1 MKDEPAPTD
10 PPRTPSESELKA
22 SLLKALD
29 TRPPAPSSV
38 PQGATQ
44 SAPEGL
50 LLGKIALELQLLQ
63 THQLMDCLKEQED
76 LRSQGKPALLQDLLL
91 RRGHLDSDAV
101 ARLLAEQKRRTEG
114 LPTLPRY
121 EIRDRLGEGATALV
135 YRGWDRELK
144 RLVAVK
150 ILREAA
156 GMSEIARQRF
166 RREAQ
171 ASAGLSHPNVVLVH
185 DAGEKDGRHYLVMEL
200 VEGRPFSDL
209 LRSSSTTLEQNLAL
223 LEKAARGVGA
233 AHAKGIVHRDLK
245 PSNILVTAD
254 GVPKVGDFGLAHLVD
269 SSTELTRTGT
279 ALGTPLYMSP
289 EQVEGNP
296 ETITPRTD
304 VYALGAILYEL
315 LTGRPPHKGE
325 TIMEI
330 YGKIMRE
337 YPAAPR
343 KLNPKVSVD
352 LETIALK
359 ALEKSPAGRYANA
372 EEFAEDLRRCLAG
385 EDILARPLSG
395 AARIWRK
402 AARTRA
408 LLFPAAAALLL
419 LAAWAS
425 WSSIRSAR
433 QVRAELDRAASSE
446 KAGNVEDAKAAFQA
460 ALAVDGGNAVARA
473 GLERTSAVVRRREE
487 ARREADR
494 LLETARHDLEAVN
507 RYLYDPHAQYSE
519 LLRRVEDRQKLID
532 EAIAKAP
539 DKALGHYLQARVWE
553 IKGWEDRAE
562 ASYRKALELEPMLGP
577 AHDQLGRLLLA
588 RAGRTLVGTSPE
600 ERTARRLRAQ
610 PVIEEA
616 SRELAAALKT
626 GSGVDD
632 ELRMETAR
640 ILLAYASGSD
650 QEVLRRAEELIK
662 RFPDRDGV
670 EELHWISGLVSAG
683 EAQVEAFT
691 RALAKRPKYPLAL
704 LCRAAARIHQGDQ
717 EGAIQDCDEAL
728 RVSPRLVE
736 AHNNK
741 AVACLKLGNLDQ
753 ALKSFAQ
760 ALEIDPRYGPSYEN
774 RAALLCQKGNFD
786 AALADLAKALE
797 INPRSPLA
805 LLNRGIVKTRT
816 GDFDGALADLDAVL
830 LLRPKYPEAFANRGS
845 ARTRKGDLEG
855 AIRDFNEAL
864 KLDPASAETLNNR
877 GNAWLAQGDR
887 GKAVADFSLALSIN
901 SRFVEAYYNRGLA
914 HASGEAVKEAE
925 LDFTRAHELR
935 PTWGAPLAARAQIRA
950 YVGDKKGAAKDARKA
965 IELGLDE
972 EQKNS
977 MKELLA
983 KLGENL

>member
-1 MKDEPAPTD
+1 MSGEPVPPEPSRTTPDD
-10 PPRTPSESELKA
+10 PVLRAFGAGP
-22 SLLKALD
+22 
-29 TRPPAPSSV
+29 PSSV
-38 PQGATQ
+38 PAQGATQ

-50 LLGKIALELQLLQ
+50 LLGKIALDLQLLQ

-76 LRSQGKPALLQDLLL
+76 LRSQGKPVLLQDLLV
-91 RRGHLDSDAV
+91 RRGHLNDEAV
-101 ARLLAEQKRRTEG
+101 ARLLTEQQRRTEG
-114 LPTLPRY
+114 LPTLARY
-121 EIRDRLGEGATALV
+121 EIRDRIGEGATALV

-150 ILREAA
+150 ILRESA
-156 GMSEIARQRF
+156 GVSEIARQRF

-200 VEGRPFSDL
+200 VEGRPFSDV
-209 LRSSSTTLEQNLAL
+209 LRSSSTTLEQNLRF
-223 LEKAARGVGA
+223 LEQAARGVGA

-245 PSNILVTAD
+245 PSNILITAD

-296 ETITPRTD
+296 DKITPRTD

-315 LTGRPPHKGE
+315 LTGRTPHKGE
-325 TIMEI
+325 AIMEI

-337 YPAAPR
+337 DPPPPR
-343 KLNPKVSVD
+343 SLNPRVSVD
-352 LETIALK
+352 LETIAMK
-359 ALEKSPAGRYANA
+359 SLEKSAARRYATA
-372 EEFAEDLRRCLAG
+372 EDFAEDLRRCLAG
-385 EDILARPLSG
+385 EDILARPLSTT
-395 AARIWRK
+395 ARVWRK
-402 AARTRA
+402 AARYRA
-408 LLFPAAAALLL
+408 LLIPAAAALLL

-425 WSSIRSAR
+425 WTTFRNAR
-433 QVRAELDRAASSE
+433 QVRIELEQATVGES
-446 KAGNVEDAKAAFQA
+446 AGNFEGARLAYQA
-460 ALAVDGGNAVARA
+460 ALSIDAGNPTAQA
-473 GLERTSAVVRRREE
+473 GLTRTSAIVRRLEE

-507 RYLYDPHAQYSE
+507 RYLYDPNAQYSE

-532 EAIAKAP
+532 DAIAKAP
-539 DKALGHYLQARVWE
+539 DKALGHYLLARVWE

-562 ASYRKALELEPMLGP
+562 ASYRKAIGLEPMLGP
-577 AHDQLGRLLLA
+577 AHDQLGRLLLT
-588 RAGRTLVGTSPE
+588 RAGRTLVGTTPE
-600 ERTARRLRAQ
+600 ERTARRLQAQ
-610 PVIEEA
+610 PLIEEA

-626 GSGVDD
+626 GSGLDD
-632 ELRMETAR
+632 ELRLEIAR
-640 ILLAYASGSD
+640 IMLAYASGSD
-650 QEVLRRAEELIK
+650 QEVLRRAEELIQ

-670 EELHWISGLVSAG
+670 EELHWLIGLASSG
-683 EAQVEAFT
+683 EAQVEAFS

-717 EGAIQDCDEAL
+717 EGAIRDCDEAL

-736 AHNNK
+736 AYNNK
-741 AVACLKLGNLDQ
+741 AVAGLKLGNADL

-774 RAALLCQKGNFD
+774 RAALLSSRGDHEGAF
-786 AALADLAKALE
+786 ADLAKALE

-805 LLNRGIVKTRT
+805 LLNRGVVKTRT
-816 GDFDGALADLDAVL
+816 GDLDGALRDFDSVL
-830 LLRPKYPEAFANRGS
+830 SLRPRYPEAFANRGS

-855 AIRDFNEAL
+855 AIQDFDEAL
-864 KLDPASAETLNNR
+864 KLEPASAETLNNR
-877 GNAWLAQGDR
+877 GNAWLARGDR
-887 GKAVADFSLALSIN
+887 FKALEDFSLALAIN

-914 HASGEAVKEAE
+914 HAAGEDTRKAD

-950 YVGDKKGAAKDARKA
+950 FEGDKKGAIKDARKA
-965 IELGLDE
+965 LELGLDE
-972 EQKNS
+972 EQRKS
-977 MKELLA
+977 MQELLTR
-983 KLGENL
+983 LGENL